1 MQGKHGRMHSL
12 NINIGGN
19 GHDKGVNAYAYN
31 IRECESICREEW
43 TFPEAKMKWEVS
55 AQNLISSV
63 SHLLF
68 CQHKSI

>member
-1 MQGKHGRMHSL
+1 MQGKHDRMHSL

-43 TFPEAKMKWEVS
+43 TFLRLK
-55 AQNLISSV
+55 
-63 SHLLF
+63 
-68 CQHKSI
+68 